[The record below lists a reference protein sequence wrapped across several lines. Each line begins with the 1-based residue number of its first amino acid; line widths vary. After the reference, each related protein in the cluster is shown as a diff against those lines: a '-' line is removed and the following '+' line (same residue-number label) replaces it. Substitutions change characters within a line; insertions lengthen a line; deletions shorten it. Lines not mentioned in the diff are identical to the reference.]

1 MREENSMKEE
11 QMTDMHRKLREVQEE
26 NDSLQKNVLETNEE
40 I

>member
-11 QMTDMHRKLREVQEE
+11 QMTDMQRKLREVQEE